1 MRVLIVDDEPVYRGV
16 LEDILKQWHF
26 EVVLAEDG
34 GEALAILAE
43 DDPPPLI
50 LLDWDM
56 PHVDGFEV
64 ATTIRSI
71 KSDNDTYILMITGS
85 RRKQDLMRILV
96 CGADD
101 YLIKP
106 FDPIDLKIHIRSAM
120 RIFSLREEVYK
131 LKNPA
136 LGVSASPG
144 FGRTD
149 E

>member
-1 MRVLIVDDEPVYRGV
+1 MRVLIADDDPVYRGV
-16 LEDILKQWHF
+16 LEDILKKWHF
-26 EVVLAEDG
+26 DVVLAEDG

-43 DDPPPLI
+43 DDPPQLI

-71 KSDNDTYILMITGS
+71 KSDDDTYILMITGS

-106 FDPIDLKIHIRSAM
+106 FDPMDLKIHIRSAM
-120 RIFSLREEVYK
+120 RIFNLREEVDE
-131 LKNPA
+131 LKHHA
-136 LGVSASPG
+136 LEASAG
-144 FGRTD
+144 QGLGRID
-149 E
+149 